1 MIHCSLLVQ
10 PNYTWQLRYISFIKR
25 HCFSSYDLPFDR
37 HDWIVDRCGK
47 EVRYIIDYYDVGDK
61 DSYKQG
67 EFVHMDIRPA
77 FDSFEAVLDRA
88 RVAMLRWAAK
98 LSNRNRSD
106 DSREHQMAS
115 SSREGKT
122 SAS

>member
-1 MIHCSLLVQ
+1 MGI
-10 PNYTWQLRYISFIKR
+10 YDAFFYKR

-37 HDWIVDRCGK
+37 HDWIIDRCGK

-98 LSNRNRSD
+98 LSSRSRSRSD
-106 DSREHQMAS
+106 DSRESEMAS
-115 SSREGKT
+115 SSSEGK
-122 SAS
+122 AGVA